1 MRPKPRSAGPRP
13 RTTKG
18 VPAQDE
24 GGRVY
29 DTGINL
35 ATKPTRRHHGR
46 ALASVG
52 LAALIA
58 SGAVGTT
65 FLESS
70 LPARAQALPQN
81 PAALQNAGPGS
92 FAPVVDRVKPA
103 VVAVKVRMDGSGED
117 GDGQPSAQNLPPQLR
132 EFFRRF
138 GEGQATPQR
147 RSEGGGQGG
156 GMALGSGF
164 FVSADGYVV
173 TNNHV
178 VEHAASV
185 QVTTDDGRT
194 VDAKVIGTDPKTDL
208 ALLKAEG
215 SDFPYVKLGKGAPRV
230 GDWVVAIGN
239 PFGLG
244 GTVTAGIVSARGRDI
259 GAGPYDDF
267 LQIDAPINK
276 GNSGGPT
283 FNMSGEVVGVNTAI
297 ASPSGG
303 SVGLAFAIPS
313 ETVQAVVDQLEHGGR
328 VTRGYLGVQVQA
340 LNKDLADGLGL
351 KAAKG
356 ALVDHAENDTPA
368 AKAGLKAGD
377 VITTVNGEAVN
388 DARQLSRRIAGLKP
402 GAKID
407 VAYIRDGKDKAATV
421 ELGSLPTETKTAALS
436 ERSDSGSGSP
446 RIGLGLA
453 PASTVGAGD
462 EGVAVMSVDPDGP
475 AAAKGIQTGDII
487 LDVGGQAVSAPSD
500 VASRIKSAE
509 QDGRKAVLMRVKG
522 RQGTRFVAIALPSK
536 AG

>member
-1 MRPKPRSAGPRP
+1 MTDATPFSRKPA
-13 RTTKG
+13 
-18 VPAQDE
+18 
-24 GGRVY
+24 
-29 DTGINL
+29 
-35 ATKPTRRHHGR
+35 RRLHGR

-52 LAALIA
+52 LAALVA
-58 SGAVGTT
+58 TGAVGATV
-65 FLESS
+65 FEMSS
-70 LPARAQALPQN
+70 PSLAEALPQN
-81 PAALQNAGPGS
+81 GAALQNAGPGS

-103 VVAVKVRMDGSGED
+103 VVAVKVKMDGTGDDED
-117 GDGQPSAQNLPPQLR
+117 GAQPNAQNLPPQLR

-138 GEGQATPQR
+138 GEGQQVPQR
-147 RSEGGGQGG
+147 RGG

-178 VEHAASV
+178 VEHAKSV
-185 QVTTDDGRT
+185 QITTDDGRT
-194 VDAKVIGTDPKTDL
+194 LDAKVIGTDPKTDL

-215 SDFPYVKLGKGAPRV
+215 TDFPYVKLGQSAPRV

-283 FNMSGEVVGVNTAI
+283 FNLSGEVVGVNTAI

-303 SVGLAFAIPS
+303 SIGLAFAIPS
-313 ETVQAVVDQLEHGGR
+313 ETVQTVIDQLEHGGK

-340 LNKDLADGLGL
+340 VTKDLADGLGL
-351 KAAKG
+351 KSEKG
-356 ALVDHAENDTPA
+356 ALVDHAENGTPA

-377 VITTVNGEAVN
+377 VITTVNGQAVG
-388 DARQLSRRIAGLKP
+388 DARELSRRVAGLKP
-402 GAKID
+402 GAKVE
-407 VAYIRDGKDKAATV
+407 VAYLRNGKADTATV
-421 ELGSLPTETKTAALS
+421 ELGTLPAERRTASLSDDRS
-436 ERSDSGSGSP
+436 ERTSGP
-446 RIGLGLA
+446 RIGLSLA
-453 PASTVGAGD
+453 PAAAVGAGD
-462 EGVAVMSVDPDGP
+462 EGVAVTGVDPDGP
-475 AAAKGIQTGDII
+475 AAAKGIRTGDVI
-487 LDVGGQAVSAPSD
+487 LDVGGQSVSNPND
-500 VASRIKSAE
+500 VAGRIRAAE

-522 RQGTRFVAIALPSK
+522 QQGTRFVAVVLPTK